1 MMWKHQEIK
10 VMSAKKKIKI
20 LQAIRQGKVGGGE
33 THVLDL
39 VKELDKDRFESV
51 ILSFTDGPMVDKLK
65 ADGFKTYVVHTE
77 KPFNYKVW
85 SQVRKIITEENID
98 LIHAHGTRA
107 NSNTFYAAKKN
118 GIPLVYT
125 VHGWSFHPDQQPVVK
140 LIRSLSERFLVK
152 KADQTICVSQS
163 NLREGKS
170 KFPMPRALVIV
181 NGINQVKFN
190 PDQEYK
196 NVRAEFGIA
205 GDEILVGYIARIT
218 AQKEPLNF
226 LRAIAKVPATEKIK
240 FLIVGDG
247 DLKVQM
253 LQLAESLDL
262 GQRVIFEN
270 FRDDI
275 PAILHA
281 IDIFCLPS
289 LWEGLP
295 IALLEAMAMRKAI
308 IATAIDGTRDLV
320 THGKNG
326 LLIPTSAPDAIA
338 EAILKLASDHQL
350 RELLGK
356 EAGALIKAQFDIGT
370 MTRKVE
376 AVYQN
381 LLPASKL

>member
-1 MMWKHQEIK
+1 MAEQR
-10 VMSAKKKIKI
+10 KIRI
-20 LQAIRQGKVGGGE
+20 LQTIRQGKVGGGE

-39 VKELDKDRFESV
+39 VKELDKDRFVSV

-85 SQVRKIITEENID
+85 KDVKEILIAEKID

-107 NSNTFYAAKKN
+107 NSNTFYPAKQLK
-118 GIPLVYT
+118 IPVVYT

-140 LIRSLSERFLVK
+140 LIRTLSERFLVK
-152 KADQTICVSQS
+152 VASQTICVSES

-170 KFPMPRALVIV
+170 KFPMHDSKVIV

-190 PDQEYK
+190 PDQDYK
-196 NVRAEFGIA
+196 DIRTAFGIVK
-205 GDEILVGYIARIT
+205 DEILVSYIARIT
-218 AQKEPLNF
+218 AQKEPLTF
-226 LRAIAKVPATEKIK
+226 LNAIAKIPAEVKVK

-247 DLKVQM
+247 DLKAQM
-253 LQLAESLDL
+253 LELAEKLKL
-262 GQRVIFEN
+262 GSRVIFED

-275 PAILHA
+275 PAILNGT
-281 IDIFCLPS
+281 DIFCLPS

-308 IATAIDGTRDLV
+308 VATAIDGTRDLIADRQ
-320 THGKNG
+320 NG
-326 LLIPTSAPDAIA
+326 LLIPVSDPDELAK
-338 EAILKLASDHQL
+338 AILLLLSDEQL
-350 RELLGK
+350 RKSLGQK
-356 EAGALIKAQFDIGT
+356 AGALVKADFNIET

-376 AVYQN
+376 ATYLDV
-381 LLPASKL
+381 LGSRKIS